1 MLPKKTNLITLEN
14 LQKKKKFLVC
24 ARLYCRKC
32 TLWLFFLKVTCAV
45 MGDGVKVFEE
55 NVGDI
60 PSFFLKKRYAREP
73 LLKGWPYFPPKCSL
87 HICFISM
94 RIYRKNELK
103 QNCSVGMIE
112 IFLKP

>member
-14 LQKKKKFLVC
+14 LQKKSLLCVLDC
-24 ARLYCRKC
+24 IVENVPYG
-32 TLWLFFLKVTCAV
+32 FFSPLKVACAV

-55 NVGDI
+55 HVGDI
-60 PSFFLKKRYAREP
+60 PSFFKKRYPREP
-73 LLKGWPYFPPKCSL
+73 LLKGCPYFPQKCSL

-103 QNCSVGMIE
+103 Q
-112 IFLKP
+112 LA